1 MANVQGTH
9 SFEDLNDLE
18 LAIVLSLTAQQHCI
32 VFADRSTDNLLR
44 ELQATIWNRFAVQS
58 ATVLC
63 TATTTVDELN
73 ESLLVTDDSYERS
86 PSDAGETQ
94 SDSQKIELG
103 HAQHEYP
110 GRRHSSSPSNGF
122 DNRTVADIVLARNL
136 DLASESVQ
144 VQVLELLR
152 SKRVFTRTAMHTAP
166 SGFIMIAVLSTPGAR
181 LTKHLHDVFA
191 TSHMH
196 EEMRNGPVRLA
207 VPDALRRASFM
218 QRRDIEQLRS
228 LAATVHMTAEVA
240 AYLHNIV
247 LFMRL
252 SRYITAGVT
261 PTATMHLR
269 CVAHALAPL
278 HGLDYV
284 PPSLVALAARK
295 VYGHRLV
302 LATPQTERSLQWGSD
317 PEAVSR
323 MLEGVTV
330 DDVIDRVLEDTDAPL

>member
-9 SFEDLNDLE
+9 GLEELNDLE

-32 VFADRSTDNLLR
+32 VFADGPTDDLLR
-44 ELQATIWNRFAVQS
+44 QLQATIGNRFAVQS
-58 ATVLC
+58 ATVSC

-73 ESLLVTDDSYERS
+73 ESLLVIDDSYERS
-86 PSDAGETQ
+86 SSDAGETHT
-94 SDSQKIELG
+94 DSQKIELG
-103 HAQHEYP
+103 HAHHEFR
-110 GRRHSSSPSNGF
+110 GRRHSSSPSNGL
-122 DNRTVADIVLARNL
+122 DNRTIADIVLARNI

-166 SGFIMIAVLSTPGAR
+166 SGFIMIAILSTTGGR
-181 LTKHLHDVFA
+181 MTKHLHDMVA
-191 TSHMH
+191 SSHMH
-196 EEMRNGPVRLA
+196 DKIRTGPVQLIA
-207 VPDALRRASFM
+207 PDPLRRASYM
-218 QRRDIEQLRS
+218 QRSDIEQLRS
-228 LAATVHMTAEVA
+228 LAVTVHMTAEVA

-252 SRYITAGVT
+252 SRYIMAGVT
-261 PTATMHLR
+261 PTATKHLR

-284 PPSLVALAARK
+284 PPSLVALAARM

-317 PEAVSR
+317 PDAVSR

-330 DDVIDRVLEDTDAPL
+330 NDVIDRVLEDTDAPL